1 MPAEVVIPQFLQHL
15 TGHEKTAVVHGET
28 VGLCLEELTTRFPEL
43 TEKVF
48 DEDGNIT
55 GLINVYINKKSAF
68 PGELEKP
75 VRDGDK
81 IYLAYTLVG
90 G

>member
-1 MPAEVVIPQFLQHL
+1 MPVEIVIPQFLQHL
-15 TGHEKTAVVHGET
+15 TGNKKTAEVYGNT
-28 VGLCLEELTTRFPEL
+28 VGLCLEELTKKFPEL
-43 TEKVF
+43 GEKVF

-75 VRDGDK
+75 VADGDK
-81 IYLAYTLVG
+81 IYIAYTLVG